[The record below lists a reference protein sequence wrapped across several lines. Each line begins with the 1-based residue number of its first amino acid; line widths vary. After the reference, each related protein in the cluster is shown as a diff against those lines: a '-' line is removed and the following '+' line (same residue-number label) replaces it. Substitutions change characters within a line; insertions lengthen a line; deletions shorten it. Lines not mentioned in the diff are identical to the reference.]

1 MKKFSVFSKL
11 FVAFILVMF
20 AVSAVFAARY
30 EDLNVTKLR
39 IGGAEVTATAAEI
52 NKLDGL
58 TGDVLDSTNTKTV
71 SGKTISGLT
80 VTISAANGF
89 ASVQDWV
96 LSAVEMLKTLLIA
109 ESGSSGSSLNIIAV
123 GGTAGRVH
131 IVRNATTNST
141 VTIKESGKTGVSI
154 AVGKTAVVMHNGTD
168 YVRITADATH

>member
-30 EDLNVTKLR
+30 EDLNVTKLS
-39 IGGAEVTATAAEI
+39 IGGKQVTATPDQI
-52 NKLDGL
+52 LD
-58 TGDVLDSTNTKTV
+58 TTNTKTV

-109 ESGSSGSSLNIIAV
+109 ESGSSGSSLNIISV

-154 AVGKTAVVMHNGTD
+154 AVGTTAVVMHNGTD
-168 YVRITADATH
+168 YIRITADATH